1 MSEVCDFVGVGLN
14 ESARELLPDN
24 LSELVEITT
33 KHYKELLIKIMFE
46 EGEEKNGKRTEN
58 TRYTETK

>member
-1 MSEVCDFVGVGLN
+1 MCEELMSEVCDFVGVGLN

-33 KHYKELLIKIMFE
+33 KHYKELLLKIMFE
-46 EGEEKNGKRTEN
+46 EGEEK
-58 TRYTETK
+58 

>member
-1 MSEVCDFVGVGLN
+1 MCEELMSEVCDFVGVGLN

-33 KHYKELLIKIMFE
+33 KHYKELLLKIMFE
-46 EGEEKNGKRTEN
+46 EGEKNNG
-58 TRYTETK
+58 